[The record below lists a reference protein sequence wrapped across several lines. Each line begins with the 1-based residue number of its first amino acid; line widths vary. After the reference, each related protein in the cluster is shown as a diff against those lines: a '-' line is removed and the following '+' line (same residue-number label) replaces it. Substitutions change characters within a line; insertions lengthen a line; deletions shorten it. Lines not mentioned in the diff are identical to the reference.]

1 MKHLLLVESNE
12 SIAGIQACKEMGYTV
27 TLLTQNIQ
35 HYLKGQPLESHP
47 LRLVDYIHEVDTF
60 NEEAVVD
67 FVKAYHQANP
77 LTGVMSFAE
86 FYVVQ
91 ATAAAHAIGVPTMQP
106 LAAKNARNKYKSR
119 EICVQSGVPVPRSLL
134 AGSVEEACRHAH
146 SMGYPCIV
154 KPCDGAMSI
163 GVVFVNNE
171 RELRQAYESYVNNRN
186 FGRNLYGSTDVL
198 IEEYAAGPL
207 VSVEMVTYQGQ
218 DHLIGITD
226 RRLVG
231 FPYFVE
237 TGASFP
243 VRLSHE
249 AEIVEV
255 VRRGLHALGVDFGP
269 THTEVAL
276 TPEGPKII
284 EFNPRMVGGPVP
296 EMIKYAT
303 GIDLP
308 REVLRMHMG
317 EAPELTPSVSRGAA
331 SREFCSPV
339 DGRLIE
345 VTGLK
350 ELEGRADILRSHF
363 IAAGREVSFPRSN
376 FDWIGRVMVGGDDA
390 EQAEQK
396 CSEIQNTIGLHIAAR
411 PIS

>member
-12 SIAGIQACKEMGYTV
+12 SITGIQACRELGYTV
-27 TLLTQNIQ
+27 TLITQDIQ
-35 HYLKGQPLESHP
+35 HYLKGQPLASHP
-47 LRLVDYIHEVDTF
+47 LHRVDYIHEVDTF
-60 NEEAVVD
+60 NEQAVVD
-67 FVKAYHQANP
+67 FVKEYHKEHP

-91 ATAAAHAIGVPTMQP
+91 ATAAAHAIGVPTMHP

-119 EICVQSGVPVPRSLL
+119 ELCLQNGVPVPVSLL
-134 AGSVEEACRHAH
+134 AGSVEEACQHAQA
-146 SMGYPCIV
+146 MGYPCII

-163 GVVFVNNE
+163 GVVLVNNE
-171 RELRQAYESYVNNRN
+171 RELRLSYDSYVNNRN
-186 FGRNLYGSTDVL
+186 YGRNLYGSADVL
-198 IEEYAAGPL
+198 IEEFAAGPL
-207 VSVEMVTYQGQ
+207 VSVEMVTYQGK
-218 DHLIGITD
+218 DVLIGITD

-243 VRLSHE
+243 VQLSNE
-249 AEIVEV
+249 TEIVEAV
-255 VRRGLHALGVDFGP
+255 SQGLRALGVDFGP

-303 GIDLP
+303 GIHLP
-308 REVLRMHMG
+308 AEVLRMHMG
-317 EAPELTPSVSRGAA
+317 EEPKLTATVSRGAA

-339 DGRLIE
+339 DGTLLE

-350 ELEGRADILRSHF
+350 ELEGRPDILKSHF
-363 IAAGREVSFPRSN
+363 IAAGREVSYPRSN
-376 FDWIGRVMVGGDDA
+376 FDWIGRVTVGGDDA
-390 EQAEQK
+390 AQAEQK
-396 CSEIQNTIGLHIAAR
+396 CSEIQNGIGLHIVAR
-411 PIS
+411 PLS

>member
-12 SIAGIQACKEMGYTV
+12 SITGIQACKEMGYTV
-27 TLLTQNIQ
+27 TLITQDIQ
-35 HYLKGQPLESHP
+35 HYLKGQPLEFHP
-47 LRLVDYIHEVDTF
+47 LRMVDYIHEVDTF

-67 FVKAYHQANP
+67 FVKKYHSVHP

-91 ATAAAHAIGVPTMQP
+91 ATAAAYAIGVPTMHP
-106 LAAKNARNKYKSR
+106 MAAKNARNKYKSR
-119 EICVQSGVPVPRSLL
+119 EICLQSGVPVPGSML
-134 AGSVEEACRHAH
+134 ASSVEEACQHAD
-146 SMGYPCIV
+146 SMGYPCII

-171 RELRQAYESYVNNRN
+171 RELRLAYDSYVNNRN
-186 FGRNLYGSTDVL
+186 FGRNLYGSADVL
-198 IEEYAAGPL
+198 IEEFAAGPL
-207 VSVEMVTYQGQ
+207 VSVEMVTYQGK

-243 VRLSHE
+243 VQLSNE
-249 AEIVEV
+249 TEV
-255 VRRGLHALGVDFGP
+255 VEAVCKGLRALGVDFGP

-284 EFNPRMVGGPVP
+284 EFNPRMVGGSVP

-303 GIDLP
+303 GINLP
-308 REVLRMHMG
+308 NEVLRMHMG
-317 EAPELTPSVSRGAA
+317 EEPNLAATVSRGAA
-331 SREFCSPV
+331 SRELCSPV
-339 DGRLIE
+339 DGMLIE
-345 VTGLK
+345 FTGLK
-350 ELEGRADILRSHF
+350 EIEGRADILRSHF
-363 IAAGREVSFPRSN
+363 ITAGREVSYPRSN
-376 FDWIGRVMVGGDDA
+376 FDWIGRVTVGGEDA

-396 CSEIQNTIGLHIAAR
+396 CNEIQNRISLHIVAR
-411 PIS
+411 PLS